1 MYQQPLRDV
10 NINGVGSSSGGSF
23 HRITLNG
30 MATINGDST
39 CSSFRGSG
47 TSKVKGS
54 MTAKSAQV
62 DGTCS
67 INGHLRAEQC
77 QINGL
82 ATVDGTLNSDSL
94 EVNGK
99 LTVHRDCEAERVKI
113 NGMFNI
119 DGLLNAGTIDATI
132 LGACRAREI
141 GGESITVR
149 QGRMNSFSKMLT
161 SLFTSPYLE
170 ADIIEGD
177 EVVLE
182 YTKARIV
189 RGSMVVIGP
198 GCEIDHI
205 EYKMGLDVHNQAQVN
220 RTTKL

>member
-1 MYQQPLRDV
+1 MYEQPLRDM

-30 MATINGDST
+30 MATINGDAS
-39 CSSFRGSG
+39 CNSFRGSG

-54 MTAKSAQV
+54 LTTPSAQI

-67 INGHLRAEQC
+67 INGHLRAAQC
-77 QINGL
+77 RINGM
-82 ATVDGTLNSDSL
+82 ATVDGMLNSDTL
-94 EVNGK
+94 ETQGK
-99 LTVHRDCEAERVKI
+99 LTVHRDCEAERVTI
-113 NGMFNI
+113 NGMFSI

-149 QGRMNSFSKMLT
+149 QGRMNSFSRMVT

-170 ADIIEGD
+170 ADTIEGD
-177 EVVLE
+177 EIVLE

-198 GCEIDHI
+198 GCEIDHV
-205 EYKMGLDVHNQAQVN
+205 EYKVGLDVHNQAKVN